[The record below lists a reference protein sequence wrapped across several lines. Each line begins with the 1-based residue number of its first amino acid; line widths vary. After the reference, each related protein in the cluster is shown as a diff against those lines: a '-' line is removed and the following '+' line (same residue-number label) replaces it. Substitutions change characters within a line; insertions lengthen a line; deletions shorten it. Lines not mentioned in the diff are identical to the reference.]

1 MLQWNLPG
9 ISRDFNL
16 SACWGP
22 ARPPQSQRRRWRL
35 RRPKGLGPMEIA
47 GGYRG
52 EFHGDFSWDVSW
64 LSMAMGVHQ
73 KWMVY
78 FVENPGKSHGKGIF
92 WLGFSMVLPISGN
105 LHTKMQYTSRVNLRF
120 PQENHQT
127 RGFSSPTDCK
137 YMWLH
142 PPENTIGKPQENG
155 DVSKKNRDLIGV
167 VADFW

>member
-1 MLQWNLPG
+1 METPHPWKIIESNARG
-9 ISRDFNL
+9 NSVL
-16 SACWGP
+16 SG
-22 ARPPQSQRRRWRL
+22 
-35 RRPKGLGPMEIA
+35 
-47 GGYRG
+47 
-52 EFHGDFSWDVSW
+52 
-64 LSMAMGVHQ
+64 GVHIKIWEVPKKNTQ

-167 VADFW
+167 VADFWSLTWGPHDSNPHGLW